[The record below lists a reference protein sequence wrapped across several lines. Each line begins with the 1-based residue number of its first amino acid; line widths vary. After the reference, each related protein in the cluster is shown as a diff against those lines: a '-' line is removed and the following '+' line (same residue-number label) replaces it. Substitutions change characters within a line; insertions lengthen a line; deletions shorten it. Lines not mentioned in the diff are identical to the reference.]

1 MRRSLKHFL
10 PDPDIIRSNR
20 WFAPFANTL
29 LHPRLWH
36 LNRRSA
42 AGAVAAGLFCGLIPG
57 PLQML
62 GAIICAVIFRV
73 NLPLALLCTL
83 YTNPFTIIPIY
94 MLAFEIGR
102 AVLGGTANFTAP
114 PAMNGD
120 MLGWIPALTHWVIG
134 LGKPL
139 ALGLVL
145 LASLLAT
152 LGYLIMRIIWR
163 YWLIRALKRRKH
175 AREKTAAA
183 QLTWQEKSNGD
194 TQSKPN
200 PSETRL

>member
-1 MRRSLKHFL
+1 MRRSLKRFL
-10 PDPDIIRSNR
+10 PNPDVVRNNR

-62 GAIICAVIFRV
+62 GAAICAVIFRV

-83 YTNPFTIIPIY
+83 YTNPFTIVPLY
-94 MLAFEIGR
+94 LAAFEIGQ
-102 AVLGGTANFTAP
+102 AVLGGSATFAAP

-120 MLGWIPALTHWVIG
+120 LLGWIPALTRWIIG

-139 ALGLVL
+139 ALGLVM
-145 LASLLAT
+145 LASLLAA
-152 LGYLIMRIIWR
+152 LGYLIMRIGWR
-163 YWLIRALKRRKH
+163 YWLMRAIRRRAI
-175 AREKTAAA
+175 ARGKI
-183 QLTWQEKSNGD
+183 SD
-194 TQSKPN
+194 V
-200 PSETRL
+200 

>member
-1 MRRSLKHFL
+1 MRRSLKRFL
-10 PDPDIIRSNR
+10 PHRMLFANNR

-62 GAIICAVIFRV
+62 GAAICAVIFRV

-83 YTNPFTIIPIY
+83 YTNPFTHRPAVSCGLRNRPCRTRWCGKLFRATRDEWR
-94 MLAFEIGR
+94 LAR
-102 AVLGGTANFTAP
+102 
-114 PAMNGD
+114 
-120 MLGWIPALTHWVIG
+120 WIPALTHWVIG

-145 LASLLAT
+145 LASLIAA
-152 LGYLIMRIIWR
+152 LGYLIMRIGWR
-163 YWLIRALKRRKH
+163 YWLIHAIRRRA
-175 AREKTAAA
+175 AGEK
-183 QLTWQEKSNGD
+183 KY
-194 TQSKPN
+194 P
-200 PSETRL
+200 